1 MAVIVLIEFIRSWI
15 LNIIIIATM
24 IVLIEILIP
33 SGKMKKYINMV
44 SGIIMIIA
52 VINPLTGL
60 FNKEVNLKEFQI
72 LGSNYIDKKE
82 IEKNSEMLERQQM
95 EQIVEVYRQKIIRHI
110 EEMVMT
116 IEGVNKAEADV
127 IINEDYTSKNFGEV
141 KRAYIYLYMEKDS
154 TAVKPVKE
162 IKKVQ
167 VGDDFTEEEPDED
180 KNETDEID
188 NDIVDRIQKQIN
200 SVLGVKTE
208 DIIISLQENR
218 GDVNAKEDF

>member
-1 MAVIVLIEFIRSWI
+1 MIEFIRSWI